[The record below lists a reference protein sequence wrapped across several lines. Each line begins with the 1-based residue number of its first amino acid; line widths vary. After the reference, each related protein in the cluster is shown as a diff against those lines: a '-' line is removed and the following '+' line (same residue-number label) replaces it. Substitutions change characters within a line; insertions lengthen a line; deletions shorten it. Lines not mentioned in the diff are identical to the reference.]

1 MKSYIKGGL
10 ISCVIVI
17 LSLYAWNDT
26 KAEVPLER
34 KLQAVTSYQT
44 NSVRTE
50 NVNKYCADT
59 TRSSLTNSASLS

>member
-34 KLQAVTSYQT
+34 KLQVTSYQT

-50 NVNKYCADT
+50 NVIKYCADT
-59 TRSSLTNSASLS
+59 TRSSLTNSASLA